1 MAETNLNPSF
11 MEGFFFN
18 ALKTIHLHVHD
29 KSTSMRP
36 PLKEWIFPVLIVLG
50 ILSTKKISAQVVINE
65 FSCANMSATVDN
77 FGAYSDW
84 VELYNAGS
92 TTVSLTGYHMS
103 DNVNNT
109 TKWAF
114 PSGSI
119 APGGF
124 LRVMCSGRN
133 LVSGIWYHTNY
144 KMTQCKPEEIVFA
157 DAAGNILDSITLKRN
172 QTNHS
177 WGRTTDGGPVWSV
190 FLTPTLGSSNATST
204 AYNAYATTPVLSVQA
219 GFYPGAQNVTITT
232 PDPNITIHYTTT
244 GFEPTTAD
252 PTYSSAISVSTTQ
265 VIRARAFS
273 SNPAVPASFIESNT
287 YFIGITHTTAVVS
300 VYGDGLMSLMNGAWG
315 DEPVTGLEYFDKTGV
330 FRTEVT
336 GTSNKHGND
345 SWAYD
350 QRGID
355 FVSEDPMGYNE
366 ALEWKVFRRKDRDKF
381 QKVILKPAANDN
393 YPFENGAHIR
403 DAYCHDI
410 SQEAGLHLDERTQ
423 EPCVL
428 YCNGAYWG
436 VYEIREKVDDHDFT
450 DYYYN
455 QDQDHLQ
462 FLKTWG
468 ATWAE
473 YGGTQ
478 AITDW
483 GNFVTFVTTNNMA
496 TPANWAYVDSV
507 YNWKSL
513 ADYMILNSICVTS
526 DWLNWNTA
534 WWRGTDTLGDKKKWR
549 YALWDNDATFGHY
562 INYTGIPDTSPNAD
576 PCAPESLPDPGGQG
590 HVPIVNALMAN
601 PIFKQYYINRF
612 ADLMNTTFSCDSMLA
627 RLDSM
632 IMEIQ
637 PEMQGQ
643 CAKWGGTFAGWQA
656 NVATLRTY
664 ISTRCTTLVQG
675 MIDCYSLNGPY
686 NIIVEVQ
693 PVGAGTVQVNSLNLD
708 TYPWTGTYYGGIPII
723 LQTQPTSATY
733 TFDYWEMV
741 NVPSPNPNADSI
753 TTDLTQPDHIIA
765 HYKVQEILSNVF
777 IPNAF
782 SPNGDGN
789 NDILYIHG
797 LDPLQS
803 FEFIVFNRWGQ
814 QVWSTTTMANGWD
827 GTTDGKPNPTGVYA
841 YMIKVSNPDGS
852 TETKS
857 GNITLMR

>member
-1 MAETNLNPSF
+1 MINR
-11 MEGFFFN
+11 
-18 ALKTIHLHVHD
+18 LKTIYLRNKTVFM
-29 KSTSMRP
+29 STLYKNYSF
-36 PLKEWIFPVLIVLG
+36 IFLLAFAVLFSPRI
-50 ILSTKKISAQVVINE
+50 KAQVVINE
-65 FSCANMSATVDN
+65 FSCANVSGIPDN
-77 FGAYSDW
+77 YGQFNDW
-84 VELYNAGS
+84 VELYNSGS
-92 TTVSLTGYHMS
+92 SAVSLTGYYMS
-103 DNVNNT
+103 DNATNPM
-109 TKWAF
+109 KWAF

-119 APGGF
+119 AAGGYV
-124 LRVMCSGRN
+124 RVICSGLN
-133 LVSGIWYHTNY
+133 VVSGMWYHTDY
-144 KMTQCKPEEIVFA
+144 KMTQCKPEEIVFS

-177 WGRTTDGGPVWSV
+177 WGRTTDGGATWSV
-190 FLTPTLGSSNATST
+190 FLTPTLGASNGAGTPYSP
-204 AYNAYATTPVLSVQA
+204 YATTPIFSVQP
-219 GFYPGAQNVTITT
+219 GFYPGAQTVTIST
-232 PDPNITIHYTTT
+232 PDPNITIHYTTN
-244 GFEPTTAD
+244 GFEPTASD
-252 PTYSSAISVSTTQ
+252 PTYSTPISVSTTR
-265 VIRARAFS
+265 VVRARAFS
-273 SNPAVPASFIESNT
+273 STSTIPASFIESNS

-300 VYGDGLMSLMNGAWG
+300 VYGDGLMSLMNGGWS

-336 GTSNKHGND
+336 GNSNKHGND

-355 FVSEDPMGYNE
+355 FVSHDQMGYND
-366 ALEWKVFRRKDRDKF
+366 ALDWKLFRRKGRDKF

-450 DYYYN
+450 DFYYN
-455 QDQDHLQ
+455 QDANNLQ

-468 ATWAE
+468 GTWSE

-478 AITDW
+478 AQTDW
-483 GNFVTFVTTNNMA
+483 NAFVTFVTSNSMA
-496 TPANWAYVDSV
+496 NATNWAYVDSV

-534 WWRGTDTLGDKKKWR
+534 WWRGMDTLGDKKKWR

-576 PCAPESLPDPGGQG
+576 PCDPESLPDPGGQG
-590 HVPIVNALMAN
+590 HVPIVNALMTNAT
-601 PIFKQYYINRF
+601 FRQYYVNRF

-632 IMEIQ
+632 ILEIQ
-637 PEMQGQ
+637 PEMPGQ
-643 CAKWGGTFAGWQA
+643 CAKWGGTMGGWTN
-656 NVATLRTY
+656 NVTALRTY

-675 MIDCYSLNGPY
+675 MIDCYGLNGPY
-686 NIIVEVQ
+686 DITIDVL
-693 PVGAGTVQVNSLNLD
+693 PVGAGTVQINSLNLD
-708 TYPWTGTYYGGIPII
+708 QFPWTGTYYGGIPII
-723 LQTQPTSATY
+723 LQTAPTSTQY

-741 NVPSPNPNADSI
+741 NVPSPNANSDSI
-753 TTDLTQPDHIIA
+753 TTDLTQVDYIIA
-765 HYKVQEILSNVF
+765 HYKEQEILSNVF

-782 SPNGDGN
+782 SPNGDNN
-789 NDILYIHG
+789 NDMMFIHG
-797 LDPLQS
+797 LDPLQT

-814 QVWSTTTMANGWD
+814 QVFSTTSMSIGWD
-827 GTTDGKPNPTGVYA
+827 GKTEGKENPSDVYA

-852 TETKS
+852 SESKS